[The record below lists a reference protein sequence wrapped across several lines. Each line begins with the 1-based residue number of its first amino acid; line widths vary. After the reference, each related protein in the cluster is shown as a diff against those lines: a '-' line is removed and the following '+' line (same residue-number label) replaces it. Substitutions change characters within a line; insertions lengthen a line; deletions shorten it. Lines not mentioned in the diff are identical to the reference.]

1 MKDGIKIFIAVL
13 LLVAIVFLCIKYG
26 KTPEIEPV
34 NEIINE
40 QVENV
45 VENKEV
51 ENTTVEPEDN
61 ENTAKNEVV
70 EDDEGD
76 VETTVLKQN
85 TGSQIYEN
93 SDSKVGS
100 TSEKQKA
107 VNLVKAQWG
116 EDNTVSF
123 QCDHVTSD
131 GEYVVAV
138 SSLSSAKVLNYFRVN
153 VEDGTVEVE
162 Y

>member
-85 TGSQIYEN
+85 TGSQIYIE
-93 SDSKVGS
+93 
-100 TSEKQKA
+100 
-107 VNLVKAQWG
+107 
-116 EDNTVSF
+116 
-123 QCDHVTSD
+123 
-131 GEYVVAV
+131 
-138 SSLSSAKVLNYFRVN
+138 
-153 VEDGTVEVE
+153 
-162 Y
+162 

>member
-51 ENTTVEPEDN
+51 ENTTV
-61 ENTAKNEVV
+61 
-70 EDDEGD
+70 
-76 VETTVLKQN
+76 
-85 TGSQIYEN
+85 
-93 SDSKVGS
+93 
-100 TSEKQKA
+100 
-107 VNLVKAQWG
+107 
-116 EDNTVSF
+116 
-123 QCDHVTSD
+123 
-131 GEYVVAV
+131 
-138 SSLSSAKVLNYFRVN
+138 
-153 VEDGTVEVE
+153 
-162 Y
+162 